1 MGLSAEYT
9 HPNHTPPTHTHTL
22 APPLRKIH
30 SGYVNG
36 NVITQPWRIYGP
48 VHTHTNV
55 FMTVSRA
62 LCKLIL
68 TGART
73 RLLAPLPRQLSAAA
87 PVAAL
92 RLEGCRRTF
101 PFQPRRSRSCCPT
114 FQAVVRGVSRRPF
127 LFTVPTFNIH
137 LTSRTREPP
146 ALVLH
151 ETNGF
156 TQTGHY
162 VQKCLDF
169 DNIFSFVS
177 SSSSS
182 PPIDH
187 VPIFGHFFCFCSSRP
202 GGLPFLIL

>member
-1 MGLSAEYT
+1 MRKSDGPPRAVNNLRDLHTRWVSLQNT
-9 HPNHTPPTHTHTL
+9 PTPTPPRPHTHTH
-22 APPLRKIH
+22 ARPPLRKIH

-73 RLLAPLPRQLSAAA
+73 RLLGPLPRQLSAAA

-101 PFQPRRSRSCCPT
+101 RVQPRRSRSCCPT
-114 FQAVVRGVSRRPF
+114 SQAVVRGVSVDRFSLPSPHPLNLPNPRAACTCSARDKWVHANWSLCPEMF
-127 LFTVPTFNIH
+127 
-137 LTSRTREPP
+137 
-146 ALVLH
+146 
-151 ETNGF
+151 GF
-156 TQTGHY
+156 
-162 VQKCLDF
+162 
-169 DNIFSFVS
+169 
-177 SSSSS
+177 
-182 PPIDH
+182 
-187 VPIFGHFFCFCSSRP
+187 
-202 GGLPFLIL
+202 